1 MFYNSISLTFDRR
14 VRWKLYGFMLSATE
28 DFFVKGNWPERK
40 LTKFFSLSLNGM
52 IHRRKRLMLHCF
64 HEIIMLKEKYF
75 VRHPLLTLL
84 TSCAVLLITK
94 WIVLWKQPLIQLIKF
109 LLRILTVNDFYLI
122 ILQWEPSWCLFS
134 QLKHGGNLIQLIILI
149 QQRDLSIYVVTD
161 FNIVMLFSNIC
172 KPLY

>member
-14 VRWKLYGFMLSATE
+14 VRWKLWFYAVRHRGL
-28 DFFVKGNWPERK
+28 FVKGNWPERK
-40 LTKFFSLSLNGM
+40 LTKFFSLSLKRM
-52 IHRRKRLMLHCF
+52 IHSRKRLMLHCF

-149 QQRDLSIYVVTD
+149 QQRDLSISGVVTD